1 MTWAEALNEATPEP
15 VRISVLKALPD
26 DTLNALSLDEPR
38 GVFVRIGIVG
48 LSNYATLVAQGG
60 MYAGLAALQFN
71 A

>member
-1 MTWAEALNEATPEP
+1 M
-15 VRISVLKALPD
+15 
-26 DTLNALSLDEPR
+26 SLDEPR

>member
-26 DTLNALSLDEPR
+26 DTLNALGIHQPR
-38 GVFVRIGIVG
+38 GLLVRISIVG
-48 LSNYATLVAQGG
+48 LRNYATLVAQGG
-60 MYAGLAALQFN
+60 RYAGLAALQFN